1 MLYIHT
7 DEADS
12 DEQSPAKTMIVPS
25 EASVGVNVVVS
36 VLDEKKG
43 RPAVKVE
50 AELLADEEDT
60 VDDMSSDSRSTES
73 PESAGLKMYAMLLLL
88 VL

>member
-7 DEADS
+7 EEPESVA
-12 DEQSPAKTMIVPS
+12 QSPAKTMIDPS
-25 EASVGVNVVVS
+25 EANVGVNVVVS
-36 VLDEKKG
+36 LLDEKKG
-43 RPAVKVE
+43 RPAVTVE

-73 PESAGLKMYAMLLLL
+73 PESLGLKMYAMLLLL